1 MTTSTKQP
9 KALQVRAGR
18 IGLPYP
24 GTTDPDALYWV
35 REDEIRQIERLGQ
48 GCVVVFSSPVR
59 SIETDDGTRVMHFY
73 HQTIGATVDE
83 VLSACE
89 QARERSR
96 PEAI

>member
-1 MTTSTKQP
+1 MTAATKQP
-9 KALQVRAGR
+9 KVLQVRAGR

-24 GTTDPDALYWV
+24 GTTDLDAVYWV
-35 REDEIRQIERLGQ
+35 REDEIRQIQRLGQ
-48 GCVVVFSSPVR
+48 GCLVVFSSPVR

-89 QARERSR
+89 QAREHRR
-96 PEAI
+96 PELS